1 MKMKRKYREKKLV
14 VPRKQNKNIPE
25 DKERK
30 KKKVYP
36 KNEKKNHYQQA

>member
-1 MKMKRKYREKKLV
+1 
-14 VPRKQNKNIPE
+14 VPQKQNIPE
-25 DKERK
+25 DKER

>member
-1 MKMKRKYREKKLV
+1 MKRKYREKKLV

-30 KKKVYP
+30 KVYP